1 MTSKTKAK
9 MGSRGIS
16 SVFTAV
22 IMALAI
28 IAIIAAIAISWPMI
42 KANFDKNSWTGSMS
56 LYKLDFGAKDGEI
69 YAYAQNG
76 VSAKVNSTPGTVGYC
91 ITYNGGDYIYYSCPS
106 NTPSYQG

>member
-1 MTSKTKAK
+1 MTTRTRRT
-9 MGSRGIS
+9 RGQS

-22 IMALAI
+22 IMALTIA
-28 IAIIAAIAISWPMI
+28 AIIAAIAISWPMI
-42 KANFDKNSWTGSMS
+42 KTNFDKNSWAGSMS
-56 LYKLDFGAKDGEI
+56 LYKLDFGAKGGEI

>member
-1 MTSKTKAK
+1 MNSKTRAK
-9 MGSRGIS
+9 MGSRGQS

-28 IAIIAAIAISWPMI
+28 AAIIAAIAISWTMI
-42 KANFDKNSWTGSMS
+42 KANFDKNSWAGSMS
-56 LYKLDFGAKDGEI
+56 LYKLDFGAKGGEI

-91 ITYNGGDYIYYSCPS
+91 ITYNDGNNIYYSCPS
-106 NTPSYQG
+106 NQPAD

>member
-1 MTSKTKAK
+1 MNSKTRVRS
-9 MGSRGIS
+9 GGQS

-28 IAIIAAIAISWPMI
+28 AAIIAAIAISWPMI
-42 KANFDKNSWTGSMS
+42 KTNFDKNSWAGSMS
-56 LYKLDFGAKDGEI
+56 LYKLDFGAKGGEI
-69 YAYAQNG
+69 YAYAQND
-76 VSAKVNSTPGTVGYC
+76 VSAKVNDTPGTVGYC

>member
-1 MTSKTKAK
+1 MTSKTRA
-9 MGSRGIS
+9 GSRGQS

-28 IAIIAAIAISWPMI
+28 AAIIAAIAISWPMV
-42 KANFDKNSWTGSMS
+42 KSGFDKNSWAGSMGT
-56 LYKLDFGAKDGEI
+56 YKLDFGAKGGEI

-91 ITYNGGDYIYYSCPS
+91 ITYKDGNNIYYACPS

>member
-1 MTSKTKAK
+1 MTTKARV
-9 MGSRGIS
+9 GSKGQS

-42 KANFDKNSWTGSMS
+42 KSTFDKNYWSGSMGTYNLRFANS
-56 LYKLDFGAKDGEI
+56 S

-76 VSAKVNSTPGTVGYC
+76 VGAEVNSTPGVIGYC
-91 ITYNGGDYIYYSCPS
+91 IAYGDNSTNATYSCPS
-106 NTPSYQG
+106 NTEP

>member
-1 MTSKTKAK
+1 MNSKTRVRS
-9 MGSRGIS
+9 GGQS

-28 IAIIAAIAISWPMI
+28 AAIIAAVAISWPMV
-42 KANFDKNSWTGSMS
+42 KSSFDKNSWAGSMGT
-56 LYKLDFGAKDGEI
+56 YKLDFGAKGGEI

-76 VSAKVNSTPGTVGYC
+76 VSAVVNDTPGTVGYC
-91 ITYNGGDYIYYSCPS
+91 ITYNDGNNIYYSCPS

>member
-1 MTSKTKAK
+1 MTTKARV
-9 MGSRGIS
+9 GSKGQS

-42 KANFDKNSWTGSMS
+42 KSTFDKNYWSGSMGTYTLKFTNS
-56 LYKLDFGAKDGEI
+56 S

-76 VSAKVNSTPGTVGYC
+76 AGGQVGTNPTPIGYC
-91 ITYNGGDYIYYSCPS
+91 IAYGNNSTNATYSCPS
-106 NTPSYQG
+106 NTEP

>member
-1 MTSKTKAK
+1 MTTKTRARVRNS
-9 MGSRGIS
+9 GVS

-22 IMALAI
+22 IMALT
-28 IAIIAAIAISWPMI
+28 IAAVIAAIAISWPMV
-42 KANFDKNSWTGSMS
+42 KSSFDKNSWAGSMS
-56 LYKLDFGAKDGEI
+56 LYKLNFGAKGGEI

-76 VSAKVNSTPGTVGYC
+76 VSAVVNDTPGTVGYC